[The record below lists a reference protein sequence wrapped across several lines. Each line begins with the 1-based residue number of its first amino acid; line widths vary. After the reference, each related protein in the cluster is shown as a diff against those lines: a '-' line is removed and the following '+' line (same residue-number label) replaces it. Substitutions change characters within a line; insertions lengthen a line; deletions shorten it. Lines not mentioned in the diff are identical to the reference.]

1 LQNSEDTMF
10 HQIIGETNVVN
21 YWILVLQWGT
31 GLKQEALG
39 WIFDKF
45 CIFFLF
51 NFKQRISK
59 QINNSTNK
67 LPLNLKKYLWYLIY
81 IIHYTFFIS
90 WCKIE
95 NIVKSNFNKN
105 EIKLR
110 CK

>member
-1 LQNSEDTMF
+1 M
-10 HQIIGETNVVN
+10 
-21 YWILVLQWGT
+21 
-31 GLKQEALG
+31 
-39 WIFDKF
+39 
-45 CIFFLF
+45 
-51 NFKQRISK
+51 ISK

-81 IIHYTFFIS
+81 IIHYTFLIS

-105 EIKLR
+105 EIKPR